1 MGAKEGE
8 EACGTDLQLI
18 CLICLI
24 CLGVTELVIV
34 DKRCVGHCTHLM
46 LVYITNG
53 LVLVAT
59 GILCGYEEIEV
70 EERREKM

>member
-1 MGAKEGE
+1 VGVKEGE
-8 EACGTDLQLI
+8 GACGTDLQLI
-18 CLICLI
+18 CLICL
-24 CLGVTELVIV
+24 GATELVIV
-34 DKRCVGHCTHLM
+34 DKGCVGDCTHLM